1 MAGSPQVFS
10 AGPTEAAGH
19 VALVGGHDLVVELI
33 FGDHFFVFVVP
44 ALEATQLA
52 AALSQV
58 GFHAFTL
65 GGFAVGVEAV
75 AQSHQ
80 WAPSSSRTAGAVL
93 VTEGVSSVGGA
104 GGSGCPSGVR
114 RSSDTSSSLG
124 MRSVMSRRRCAVWWA
139 IRSAAVSGT

>member
-10 AGPTEAAGH
+10 AGPTEAGGH

-33 FGDHFFVFVVP
+33 VGDHFFVVVVP

-75 AQSHQ
+75 TQSHQ
-80 WAPSSSRTAGAVL
+80 WAPSSSRTAGAVP
-93 VTEGVSSVGGA
+93 VTEPVGGA